1 MALTLGRLGLATGS
15 GGDGRTLLEPFEWA
29 QNGQQITLQGV
40 YKASSDADAVSF
52 ANGITGLDPALSDD
66 NWIPITSSL
75 VSGVDGYYKVLGS
88 QAGFGRASLGTGTLL
103 VDWQVTVE
111 RPRLFR
117 QPRIE
122 IATSQSG
129 LTNGMSVTTATSLF
143 AMPTGALTRIASSY
157 GSASP
162 TTGTRS
168 PANGN
173 VDIYYFPGYTIS
185 GSGSTTSWGLSVA
198 PGSYYNGSASI
209 SDSVGVMHGRRDIA
223 IASAYTV
230 GNGLIRI
237 APTATDLNLSWW
249 TGSAWSTARSLQ
261 LCHEASGTTYAWTMN
276 SCQVLRNSPL
286 ECILRLAGTSTVT
299 YGGEVSIDVSIR
311 RGERLARIVGTSQNS
326 VAGMQIRF
334 GTSIAATSITYGI
347 RNTTALSSEYI
358 ILTSDY
364 ASTKTTTAP
373 GKLTNASARVRNL
386 FCAGVTLGGSAT
398 GTGLDDGLGIGQ
410 QCYTVYGESEQV
422 VFG

>member
-29 QNGQQITLQGV
+29 QNGQQITLTGV

-117 QPRIE
+117 QPRVE
-122 IATSQSG
+122 IPVAASS
-129 LTNGMSVTTATSLF
+129 LTNGMSVTTATFLAGVPDGS
-143 AMPTGALTRIASSY
+143 LTRFESSIGGVSPIEGSRTAESGVVDVLY
-157 GSASP
+157 SPGYSLPLTGQFTVVQSVAAANYYKGSAYI
-162 TTGTRS
+162 
-168 PANGN
+168 A
-173 VDIYYFPGYTIS
+173 
-185 GSGSTTSWGLSVA
+185 
-198 PGSYYNGSASI
+198 
-209 SDSVGVMHGRRDIA
+209 DSVGVMHGRRDIA
-223 IASAYTV
+223 VASSYTV
-230 GNGLIRI
+230 GNGLVRMS
-237 APTATDLNLSWW
+237 ASSTQLLLSWW
-249 TGSAWSTARSLQ
+249 TGSAWTSTQAFKM
-261 LCHEASGTTYAWTMN
+261 CHEVGASTYDWTYQ
-276 SCQVLRNSPL
+276 SVQVLRNSPL
-286 ECILRLAGTSTVT
+286 ESTLRLSGSSPLGH
-299 YGGEVSIDVSIR
+299 GGEVTTDVSVR
-311 RGERLARIVGTSQNS
+311 RGERIVRLVGSSQNS
-326 VAGMQIRF
+326 SAGMQLRF
-334 GTSIAATSITYGI
+334 GTSTACTSITPGI
-347 RNTTALSSEYI
+347 RNTSAINSEYVI
-358 ILTSDY
+358 MTSDY

-373 GKLTNASARVRNL
+373 GKLTNASARARNL
-386 FCAGVTLGGSAT
+386 WCLGVTSGGSAT

-410 QCYTVYGESEQV
+410 QCYSIYGEVERV